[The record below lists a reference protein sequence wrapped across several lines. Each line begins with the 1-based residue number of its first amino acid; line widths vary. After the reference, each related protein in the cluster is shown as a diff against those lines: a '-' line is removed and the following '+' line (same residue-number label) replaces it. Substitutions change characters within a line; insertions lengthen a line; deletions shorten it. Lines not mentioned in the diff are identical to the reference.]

1 MYEVSRRRNVFY
13 HQTQLVFMKI
23 LRQNVGIEVD
33 AKKLKLSFQQL
44 EEGFIIKIVGSRTFD
59 NSVISFPE
67 IKQWIDKKKAADVAV
82 NITMEATG
90 VYYENV
96 AYFFTENS
104 DYEVHV
110 VLGNISKAYLKS
122 LNMRSKTDEIDAKG
136 LGQMGV
142 ERVLDIW
149 NPASSQMR
157 TIKKMCRERNRMI
170 KQKTMTSNQLHS
182 ELASYEP
189 SQSVVERSVDRI
201 EFLEK
206 QIKAVV
212 KEIKLLVEKDEVL
225 TERIDN
231 VCTIRGVAFITAISV
246 VSEANGFILIK
257 NRSQLVSY
265 CGYDI
270 KKKESGTSIKGVET
284 ISKQGN
290 SHIRGALYMAAMSA
304 VQHDEHHKNY
314 YTRIVE
320 KTSLKMKGN
329 VAIQRKLLL
338 LIYALFTKN
347 EAYNPMYHIEMAE
360 RLKQNYKVKLK
371 VKGEQIAELV

>member
-1 MYEVSRRRNVFY
+1 
-13 HQTQLVFMKI
+13 MKI
-23 LRQNVGIEVD
+23 LRQNVGVEVD
-33 AKKLKLSFQQL
+33 AKKLKLSFQHL
-44 EEGFIIKIVGSRTFD
+44 DEEFKIKIVGSRTFD
-59 NSVISFPE
+59 NSVKSFPE
-67 IKQWIDKKKAADVAV
+67 IKHWIEKKKADNVAV
-82 NITMEATG
+82 NFTMEATG

-96 AYFFTENS
+96 AYFFCDNS
-104 DYEVHV
+104 EYEIHV

-142 ERVLDIW
+142 ERDLDIW

-320 KTSLKMKGN
+320 KTSIKLKGS

-338 LIYALFTKN
+338 LIYALYTKN
-347 EAYNPMYHIEMAE
+347 EAYDPMYHIEMAK
-360 RLKQNYKVKLK
+360 RLKQNYKEKLK